1 MAKKLG
7 RSVPRRVLVNSNLT
21 AVGALFISVATQR
34 GLFLLRDQDTYSN
47 TWGLVGGTVEFGETL
62 YGGLVREINEELGFE
77 PPIKKVIPLEYFNS
91 PDGHFSY
98 HTFVILTNSEF
109 IPILSSEHKGY
120 AWCDLTNTPKPLHPG
135 LYNSFSSN
143 VVKDKLKTIKQILEI
158 TK

>member
-21 AVGALFISVATQR
+21 AVGALFISVKTQR

-47 TWGLVGGTVEFGETL
+47 TWGLVGGQVERGETL

-77 PPIKKVIPLEYFNS
+77 PHIQKVIPLEYFNS